1 MSLGLELIWET
12 AWPIFLNF
20 CIESFNQIIRNTAK
34 RIFEKRSLSFKNR
47 QKLRFLAIF
56 GVFGKIS
63 RKRLQRFFRFYAW
76 SSCPIVGRNWRSQI
90 SQEKSG
96 SFKNGPNVVKNDGFS
111 PLLTICAH
119 VWHFSSS
126 EMDIQAYLIILH
138 KLDEKECHF
147 LADFAFWLQSICEKR
162 SKWGKIQCFL
172 IFD

>member
-1 MSLGLELIWET
+1 M
-12 AWPIFLNF
+12 P
-20 CIESFNQIIRNTAK
+20 
-34 RIFEKRSLSFKNR
+34 KNA
-47 QKLRFLAIF
+47 QKWGFSKF
-56 GVFGKIS
+56 S

-111 PLLTICAH
+111 PLLTIYAH

-126 EMDIQAYLIILH
+126 DMGIQASLIILH

-147 LADFAFWLQSICEKR
+147 LADFAFWLQSICENW
-162 SKWGKIQCFL
+162 SKLGKIQCFL
-172 IFD
+172 TFDWHYWLNLTFWAQEKQNSEFQPTFCENRIKKYAFLSKQWWTAGI

>member
-34 RIFEKRSLSFKNR
+34 RIFEKRSGSFKNR

-96 SFKNGPNVVKNDGFS
+96 SFKNGPNVVKNYGFS
-111 PLLTICAH
+111 PLPTICAH
-119 VWHFSSS
+119 IWHIFKFRNGYSSVFDHS
-126 EMDIQAYLIILH
+126 AQTR
-138 KLDEKECHF
+138 
-147 LADFAFWLQSICEKR
+147 WKR
-162 SKWGKIQCFL
+162 MSFPGRFCVLTAVNMRKTIKMG
-172 IFD
+172 